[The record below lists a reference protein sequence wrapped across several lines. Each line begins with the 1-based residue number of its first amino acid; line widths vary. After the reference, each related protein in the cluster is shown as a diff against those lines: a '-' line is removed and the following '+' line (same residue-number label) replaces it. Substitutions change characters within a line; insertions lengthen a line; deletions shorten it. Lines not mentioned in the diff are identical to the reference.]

1 LRRHDRRIRNLA
13 LLLFRGKN
21 GAASAAES
29 LADQPRAAVARRH
42 DFAIARVGHSLAGP
56 FDLQSLIPVPTDV
69 LGLSARTTPAALAWL
84 WTLWGT
90 AQALHHVTSV
100 SLAFPDDPAA
110 PAPGEAQRG
119 AELHSSDRDHH
130 TTQSANQYLD
140 ERSVVSVVNELSAL
154 GSRATW

>member
-1 LRRHDRRIRNLA
+1 M
-13 LLLFRGKN
+13 
-21 GAASAAES
+21 
-29 LADQPRAAVARRH
+29 ARRH

-56 FDLQSLIPVPTDV
+56 FDLQSLIPGPTDV

-84 WTLWGT
+84 WTHWGT

-119 AELHSSDRDHH
+119 AELNSSDRDHH
-130 TTQSANQYLD
+130 TT
-140 ERSVVSVVNELSAL
+140 
-154 GSRATW
+154 

>member
-1 LRRHDRRIRNLA
+1 M
-13 LLLFRGKN
+13 
-21 GAASAAES
+21 
-29 LADQPRAAVARRH
+29 ARRH

-154 GSRATW
+154 ARAPRGRRSVAIRHDRQWCILPCEDLLLRT